1 MVWRVAGYTT
11 WWAPIGLYTLLAFS
25 LFPLQPILKI
35 KEESSFL
42 WCLLCLD
49 AAALLFVLHCSKEH
63 KRSVDIEKK
72 KRSFCLVIW
81 ALLFLC
87 AAFFSRRWR
96 WLNIAR
102 SSSATGGRP
111 PAFFNGATRP
121 ARWWVSERISWHT
134 KHKWRRYK
142 LPLLSPPPSFF
153 FFTSFPLKGMTPL
166 WTHFSFSR
174 RYKSVM

>member
-49 AAALLFVLHCSKEH
+49 ATALLFVLHCSKEH

-72 KRSFCLVIW
+72 KKRSFCLVIW
-81 ALLFLC
+81 ALLFSLC
-87 AAFFSRRWR
+87 YPRRWR

-102 SSSATGGRP
+102 SSSAAALPRFLTVRHGRLDDEW
-111 PAFFNGATRP
+111 
-121 ARWWVSERISWHT
+121 ARGFRGTQNTSDAGINYLFSLLL
-134 KHKWRRYK
+134 
-142 LPLLSPPPSFF
+142 LPFF
-153 FFTSFPLKGMTPL
+153 FYF
-166 WTHFSFSR
+166 FST
-174 RYKSVM
+174 